1 MCTLYEVKKK
11 TVSQEV
17 AFPDQNSYK
26 DVRGGGD
33 LPRGARRTRLIECY
47 VLWKKIVYFD
57 MAQAKFMT
65 FIYSSWQMTIKS
77 GWSPDRLPNHDVFM
91 SNSNL
96 FSLKSY
102 ARTMSLLSICRR
114 N

>member
-33 LPRGARRTRLIECY
+33 LPRGDRRTRLIECY
-47 VLWKKIVYFD
+47 VL
-57 MAQAKFMT
+57 
-65 FIYSSWQMTIKS
+65 
-77 GWSPDRLPNHDVFM
+77 
-91 SNSNL
+91 
-96 FSLKSY
+96 
-102 ARTMSLLSICRR
+102 
-114 N
+114 